1 MATIEEISGQGTPAF
16 AKELRAMADEQL
28 LAQQFVQQGAV
39 HALSTLLKIGCTE
52 SNAVDMLASL
62 RQNAQQIRNEAER
75 RGKPNLFVSDQTA
88 FN

>member
-1 MATIEEISGQGTPAF
+1 MASIEELSQQGPSAF
-16 AKELRAMADEQL
+16 VEQLREMQDEQL

-52 SNAVDMLASL
+52 SNVAEMLASL
-62 RQNAQQIRNEAER
+62 RQNAQRIRDEAVR
-75 RGKPNLFVSDQTA
+75 RGNPSLFESDQTG